1 MARSSTESTR
11 ETQDMQ
17 MMGTGREEAGI
28 RHLMIGLGEILWD
41 LLPGGKQLGGAP
53 ANFAYHAHALGAR
66 GLPVSRIGDDELGRE
81 IVARLSDVDL
91 PVEYVAVDADH
102 PTGTVSVELDADG
115 KPTYIIHE
123 NVAWDHLEATAK
135 VLELAAAADAVCF
148 GSLGQR
154 HVDSRSTILRILAA
168 TRPDC
173 LRVFDV
179 NLRQDYYGAEI
190 LRGSLEHAN
199 VLKLNDEELP
209 IVCGL
214 VGIEGNERDMMDR
227 LLLEFSL
234 CLVAVTRGAEGAWL
248 ATVDEF
254 VEVPGAQLETIAD
267 TVGAGDAF
275 TAAMVTGLLRGDGL
289 ETIATAANRL
299 AAYVCTQPGA
309 MPPPPAPRT

>member
-1 MARSSTESTR
+1 METMEIAREAA
-11 ETQDMQ
+11 
-17 MMGTGREEAGI
+17 GTP
-28 RHLMIGLGEILWD
+28 HVMIGLGEILWD
-41 LLPGGKQLGGAP
+41 LLPDGKQLGGAP

-66 GLPVSRIGDDELGRE
+66 GLPVSRIGDDALGRE
-81 IVARLSDVDL
+81 IVARLSEVDL
-91 PVEYVAVDADH
+91 PVEYISVDGGH

-123 NVAWDHLEATAK
+123 NVAWDHLEATPE
-135 VLELAAAADAVCF
+135 VLELAASADAVCF

-154 HVDSRSTILRILAA
+154 NADSRNAILRILEA
-168 TRPDC
+168 TRSDC

-179 NLRQDYYGAEI
+179 NLRQDYYDDEI

-234 CLVAVTRGAEGAWL
+234 CLIAVTRGAEGAWL
-248 ATVDEF
+248 AKVDEF
-254 VEVPGAQLETIAD
+254 ADVPGGKLETIAD

-275 TAAMVTGLLRGDGL
+275 TAAMVAGLLRGDNL
-289 ETIATAANRL
+289 DTIAADANRL

-309 MPPPPAPRT
+309 MPPPPPGT